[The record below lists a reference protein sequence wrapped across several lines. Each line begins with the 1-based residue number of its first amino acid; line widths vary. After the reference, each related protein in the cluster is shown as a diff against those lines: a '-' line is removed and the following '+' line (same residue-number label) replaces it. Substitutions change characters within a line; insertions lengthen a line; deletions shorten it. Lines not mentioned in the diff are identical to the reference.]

1 LICKALILTLKQA
14 TSTPWWR
21 RRRWGTRNGS
31 SCIRAGETERPML
44 ALDVDNDDS
53 RGSRRQALEV
63 LETRRGCLPVSTEV
77 LPDNSEKQGL

>member
-1 LICKALILTLKQA
+1 
-14 TSTPWWR
+14 
-21 RRRWGTRNGS
+21 
-31 SCIRAGETERPML
+31 ML